1 MIFSTIRKFTI
12 ILVYCSHLAHI
23 NQIQAI
29 ELFEL
34 VIADNILNDGPLRN
48 CMIGNYLSILMV
60 MMILVVSLPLMCDYF
75 FLLVSF
81 LKEEKSD
88 LMTNQALRFELS
100 KSDGS
105 ATNDC

>member
-60 MMILVVSLPLMCDYF
+60 MMILCNYLGFYSSTLKYGYF
-75 FLLVSF
+75 GIS
-81 LKEEKSD
+81 EEFWNIYIYIY
-88 LMTNQALRFELS
+88 LNI
-100 KSDGS
+100 
-105 ATNDC
+105 CYH